1 MNTIIEKT
9 LRNGYT
15 IKLYQKVAAYYVTV
29 YNPDGKAIDGRNT
42 WYYDNALHH
51 MTIMENKYSK

>member
-15 IKLYQKVAAYYVTV
+15 VKLYQKVAAYYVGVFT
-29 YNPDGKAIDGRNT
+29 PDGVCIDSRST
-42 WYYDNALHH
+42 WYYDMALNN
-51 MTIMENKYSK
+51 MTIMENKYNK